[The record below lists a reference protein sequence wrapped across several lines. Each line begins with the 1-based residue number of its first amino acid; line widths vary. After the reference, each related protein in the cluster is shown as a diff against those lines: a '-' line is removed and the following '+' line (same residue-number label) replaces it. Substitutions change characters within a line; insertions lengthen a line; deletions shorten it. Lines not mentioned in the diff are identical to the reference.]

1 MPTELSRCV
10 KMEDISSTLPTRLL
24 NKGPDYLRKQMELEG
39 ETRGKLSAVERLA
52 ADKAKYVKS
61 QQVINSKQERKIT
74 LSSASESDSNGS
86 CSIQSARRCI
96 NNNNTEHVHLHS
108 GHNASETPPASS
120 PIVRRS
126 SSKKQRPD
134 SLVMYRQKCDRNV
147 KGSSNYNSKRSLVR
161 RLFQISL
168 KDKYVNSPQ
177 LQSGQKHT
185 ENKFAGPED
194 KSHLECETNTR
205 INTTCVDNHKP
216 VSAIARVKDTSRKGL
231 FRSHS
236 DISSRYSKSF
246 ADFECFFKYCGLDTD
261 VIETL
266 GKENFSAVSD
276 SVSLKTRSVSVAA
289 SEDGFSRH
297 SGDSDGLLEEELNEK
312 RDPTT
317 GSSVIERNARIIK
330 WLYSCKNAKESGK
343 VLRELE

>member
-1 MPTELSRCV
+1 
-10 KMEDISSTLPTRLL
+10 MEDISSTLPTRLL

-61 QQVINSKQERKIT
+61 QQAINSKQERTIT
-74 LSSASESDSNGS
+74 SSSASESGSNGS
-86 CSIQSARRCI
+86 CSIQNVRRYI
-96 NNNNTEHVHLHS
+96 NNNNAENVDLRS
-108 GHNASETPPASS
+108 AHNASETPPGSA
-120 PIVRRS
+120 PIVRRSS

-134 SLVMYRQKCDRNV
+134 SLVMYRQKCDKYV
-147 KGSSNYNSKRSLVR
+147 KESSNYNSKGSLVR
-161 RLFQISL
+161 RLFQMSL

-177 LQSGQKHT
+177 LQSVQKHT
-185 ENKFAGPED
+185 ENKFTGTED
-194 KSHLECETNTR
+194 KSQLESESNTQV
-205 INTTCVDNHKP
+205 NTTCVDTHKP
-216 VSAIARVKDTSRKGL
+216 LLAIARVKDTSRKGL
-231 FRSHS
+231 VRSHS

-246 ADFECFFKYCGLDTD
+246 ADFEFFFKYCGLDTD

-276 SVSLKTRSVSVAA
+276 SVSFKTRSVSVAT

-312 RDPTT
+312 RNPAT

-330 WLYSCKNAKESGK
+330 WLYSCKNAKESG
-343 VLRELE
+343 

>member
-1 MPTELSRCV
+1 
-10 KMEDISSTLPTRLL
+10 MEDISSTLPTRLL
-24 NKGPDYLRKQMELEG
+24 NKGPDYLRKQMEL

-61 QQVINSKQERKIT
+61 QQVINSKQEPAIT
-74 LSSASESDSNGS
+74 LSSASESGSNGS
-86 CSIQSARRCI
+86 GSFHSGARCI
-96 NNNNTEHVHLHS
+96 NNNNNAENEDLHNAN
-108 GHNASETPPASS
+108 NASETLPASS

-126 SSKKQRPD
+126 SSKKQRRD
-134 SLVMYRQKCDRNV
+134 SLMMYRQKCDKNV
-147 KGSSNYNSKRSLVR
+147 KGSSNDNSKGSLVR
-161 RLFQISL
+161 RLFQSSL
-168 KDKYVNSPQ
+168 KEKCVNSPKV
-177 LQSGQKHT
+177 QSVQKDT
-185 ENKFAGPED
+185 ENKCKVPEN
-194 KSHLECETNTR
+194 KSQLEIEANTR
-205 INTTCVDNHKP
+205 INTQATCVDNHKP
-216 VSAIARVKDTSRKGL
+216 PLSAIARVKDTSRTGL

-246 ADFECFFKYCGLDTD
+246 ADFDFFFKYCGLDTD
-261 VIETL
+261 EIETI
-266 GKENFSAVSD
+266 GRENFSAVSER
-276 SVSLKTRSVSVAA
+276 VSLKIRSVSVAT

-297 SGDSDGLLEEELNEK
+297 SGDSDRLLEEELNEK